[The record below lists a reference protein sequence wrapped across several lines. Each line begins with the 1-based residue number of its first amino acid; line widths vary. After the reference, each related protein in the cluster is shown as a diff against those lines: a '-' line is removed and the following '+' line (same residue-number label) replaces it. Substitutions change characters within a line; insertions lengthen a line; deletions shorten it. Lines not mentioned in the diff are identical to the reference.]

1 MAEVLACD
9 VCGRVS
15 DPKKLPPDVE
25 PCRWANSIEDHSV
38 AVCRDCQ
45 RTKTLA
51 EILEHAQGAP
61 GGTLDGA
68 ARGPYLVIDGD
79 V

>member
-1 MAEVLACD
+1 MASVLACD
-9 VCGRVS
+9 VCGAVS
-15 DPKKLPPDVE
+15 DPAVLPPTVE
-25 PCRWANSIEDHSV
+25 PCRWSNSIEDYTV

-51 EILEHAQGAP
+51 EILAVAAGAP

-68 ARGPYLVIDGD
+68 DRGPYLVVGGS
-79 V
+79 